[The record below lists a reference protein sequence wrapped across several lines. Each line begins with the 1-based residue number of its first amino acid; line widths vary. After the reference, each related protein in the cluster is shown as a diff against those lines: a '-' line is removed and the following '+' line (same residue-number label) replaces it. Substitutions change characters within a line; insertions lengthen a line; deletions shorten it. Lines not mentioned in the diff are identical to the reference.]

1 MLLFWCVM
9 RYLALLFLLIVS
21 CNSKS
26 PEYFLAQGQQVKL
39 ELLSELEGIDD
50 IETLLQASPKLQR
63 LFGQL
68 VDVMIEA
75 KKWQNS
81 HKTAVWQMSDDESMT
96 SQQIAQELAR
106 ICQIPSAQVLIEKTQ
121 EVALLKLD
129 SAVNRKKTTKP

>member
-1 MLLFWCVM
+1 M

-39 ELLSELEGIDD
+39 ELLSELESIDD